1 MIEQKIYNKLNRL
14 NEELGK
20 LTLGKVIEAKDLTKE
35 EVNLFTERYKKDYLI
50 RGPIEEQKNK
60 YVLSFELNS
69 DKIRGR

>member
-1 MIEQKIYNKLNRL
+1 MEQKIYNKLNRL

-20 LTLGKVIEAKDLTKE
+20 LTLGNVIEAKDLTKE
-35 EVNLFTERYKKDYLI
+35 EVNFFREMYKKDYLI